1 MKRELALTG
10 VALLISVLLSSP
22 TFAQTSLQ
30 TPNAKPAPAPIV
42 ETHAPQME
50 ELSLDEAIMTAQ
62 TPEDRARLLMRC
74 AGPPPK
80 LALLSL
86 AAPEPAS
93 EPAVIAD
100 APSH

>member
-22 TFAQTSLQ
+22 TFAQTP
-30 TPNAKPAPAPIV
+30 TNAVNAKTAPAPIV
-42 ETHAPQME
+42 ETHAAPAE
-50 ELSLDEAIMTAQ
+50 DLSLDDAILMAQ

-80 LALLSL
+80 LLHTATPT
-86 AAPEPAS
+86 APTS
-93 EPAVIAD
+93 EPAATV
-100 APSH
+100 SH